1 MPLDTL
7 LLRHATYR
15 RDRPAVV
22 CGPHRLTYGE
32 LNARVNR
39 AANALAGLGLRKG
52 DKVALLLDNCL
63 ELLELYHAAAKTGTV
78 VVPLSPLLRGDGLA
92 NLVRDS
98 DASVLVTCAALI
110 PHVEAVG
117 ERLGVTAE
125 QVLLIDGSWRELTAA
140 ASEQEPERVRI
151 LDDDPFNIVYSSG
164 TTGEPKGIVHTH
176 GIRLAYGTGFASS
189 FRIHEDSV
197 VLHAGSL
204 VFNGAFLTL
213 MPVFYLGCT
222 YVLMPSFEPHAMLE
236 AMAAEGVTH
245 VMAVPTQIVS
255 LLQHDDFDA
264 SHLPRLEMIGSVG
277 APLLLEH
284 KRELIRRLPRRFY
297 ELYGITEGIITVLDR
312 DDAERKTES
321 VGVPPPLYELRI
333 VDDDGNELPRN
344 TVGEIAG
351 RGPVTMPGYYRR
363 PDLTAAVLR
372 DGWLYSGDVGFL
384 DDEGFLHLVDRK
396 KDLIISGGV
405 NVFPRDIE
413 EVAIAHPDVLD
424 VAVFGV
430 PDERW
435 GETPVAAV
443 RLRNGSAA
451 TPGELRDWIN
461 ERVQARY
468 QRVREVLLRD
478 AFPTSVAG
486 KTLRRVIR
494 DEYLHAQP
502 LVTSP

>member
-1 MPLDTL
+1 
-7 LLRHATYR
+7 
-15 RDRPAVV
+15 
-22 CGPHRLTYGE
+22 
-32 LNARVNR
+32 
-39 AANALAGLGLRKG
+39 
-52 DKVALLLDNCL
+52 
-63 ELLELYHAAAKTGTV
+63 
-78 VVPLSPLLRGDGLA
+78 
-92 NLVRDS
+92 
-98 DASVLVTCAALI
+98 
-110 PHVEAVG
+110 
-117 ERLGVTAE
+117 
-125 QVLLIDGSWRELTAA
+125 
-140 ASEQEPERVRI
+140 
-151 LDDDPFNIVYSSG
+151 
-164 TTGEPKGIVHTH
+164 
-176 GIRLAYGTGFASS
+176 
-189 FRIHEDSV
+189 
-197 VLHAGSL
+197 
-204 VFNGAFLTL
+204 
-213 MPVFYLGCT
+213 
-222 YVLMPSFEPHAMLE
+222 
-236 AMAAEGVTH
+236 MAAEGVTH